1 MHGPRMLKRAHDGQR
16 QLPLRQVFEP
26 SLITLE
32 RPCSAPDARP
42 AESGPWHHPSPR
54 GGAPYPTGCGNRTCG
69 VDQPRARLAESG
81 PRHHPCAGGGAT
93 HPTGC
98 GNRPCGVDEPWARL
112 AESGPRHHP
121 SPRSGSASSSSNGPD
136 LGLRYPVDVK
146 TGHGHRQEQGR

>member
-42 AESGPWHHPSPR
+42 AESSPW
-54 GGAPYPTGCGNRTCG
+54 
-69 VDQPRARLAESG
+69 
-81 PRHHPCAGGGAT
+81 HHPCAGGGAT

-112 AESGPRHHP
+112 AESSPRHHP
-121 SPRSGSASSSSNGPD
+121 SSRSWSASSSSNGPD
-136 LGLRYPVDVK
+136 LGLRYPVDVE
-146 TGHGHRQEQGR
+146 TGQGHRQEQGR